1 MDRKELYQNV
11 RKAYRLAYEVQDSII
26 EIVEY
31 IRARIRYS
39 KIAGK
44 QLFSASIERH
54 IPALDDYADQKY
66 LGYQWSWDYF
76 PTYMYTYY
84 FVMAPKENRAACFSI
99 VQVMDDG
106 FVDTPDEDTSP
117 STKDFKKP
125 DESES
130 YLLFA
135 FSIWKDHDFI
145 WFTQDEMKKVHIKD
159 ERNEILR
166 ISETIKDN
174 QYEPYVANNDAST
187 FIVKRISLEAIGS
200 KAEADQ
206 ALQDFARLVQDW
218 TGYQLL
224 VDDPEE
230 MEASHLVQPTQ
241 SVE

>member
-44 QLFSASIERH
+44 QLFSASIERQ
-54 IPALDDYADQKY
+54 IPALDGYADQKY

-84 FVMAPKENRAACFSI
+84 FAMAPKENRAACFSI

-145 WFTQDEMKKVHIKD
+145 WFYRNENRIKLDDEKT
-159 ERNEILR
+159 EILR

-174 QYEPYVANNDAST
+174 QYEPYVASNDAST
-187 FIVKRISLEAIGS
+187 FIVKRISLESIGS

-206 ALQDFARLVQDW
+206 ALHDFAKLVQDK

-224 VDDPEE
+224 IEE
-230 MEASHLVQPTQ
+230 RQENPPLH
-241 SVE
+241 